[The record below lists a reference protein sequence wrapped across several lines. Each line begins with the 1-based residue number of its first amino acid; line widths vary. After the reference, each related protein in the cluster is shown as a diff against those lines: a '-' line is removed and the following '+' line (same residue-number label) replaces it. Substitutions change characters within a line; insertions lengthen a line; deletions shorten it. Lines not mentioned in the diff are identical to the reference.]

1 MNGQLDGVGVLV
13 RHYLRRDRMAI
24 VWWALGIALLYWSQA
39 PSADRLYATQAEF
52 DTAAASEAA
61 NSALIA
67 MTGPAR
73 ALNTVGGQVAW
84 QATAFG
90 AILAGLMAMFLVG
103 RHTRAEEESG
113 RDELVR
119 AGVVGRYAPM
129 TAALAVVAVAGV
141 VVGAAV
147 SASLLSYGLAAAGSL
162 ALGLGVALS
171 AVFFGAVA
179 LVAAQLTSTTRSM
192 YGMVGALIGVS
203 YVLRAIG
210 DIGSGVL
217 SWLSPIGWYQAM
229 HAFSGERWWPAL
241 ILLLGAVVATVGAY
255 AVFGRRDI
263 GSGVFAARPG
273 PAHAGA
279 ALGSPLGLAW
289 RLQRGSVLG
298 WAAGLLLMGL
308 AYGSIGNGVGDLI
321 GNSRST
327 REIFSQGSSSIVTG
341 FYATALLMMALMAA
355 GFAVSSAL
363 RPRGEEDAGRVE
375 GLLATGLP
383 RGRWWRGHAAITV
396 AGTIAVVLLGGLGL
410 GLGFALTTGEW
421 SAVGRYLVASISYVA
436 PVLVLAAVAGLV
448 YGAAPRWASL
458 AWLGLGFC
466 VVVMFFG
473 PLMGFPGWLQGISPF
488 HHVAL
493 VPAQDFRWGGFLGVL
508 LVALLGGVAALGLFR
523 RRDVH

>member
-1 MNGQLDGVGVLV
+1 MNGQLDGVGVLL

-24 VWWALGIALLYWSQA
+24 VWWTLGIALSYWSQA
-39 PSADRLYATQAEF
+39 ISVDRLYATQADF

-84 QATAFG
+84 QASAFG

-129 TAALAVVAVAGV
+129 TAALAVAVIAGS
-141 VVGAAV
+141 VVGAGVAL
-147 SASLLSYGLAAAGSL
+147 SLLSYGLAAAGSL
-162 ALGLGVALS
+162 ALGIGVALC
-171 AVFFGAVA
+171 ALFFGAVA

-192 YGMVGALIGVS
+192 YGMVGAVIAVA

-210 DIGSGVL
+210 DIGNGVL

-229 HAFSGERWWPAL
+229 RAFSGERWWPAL
-241 ILLLGAVVATVGAY
+241 LLVLGAVIATSVAY

-263 GSGVFAARPG
+263 GAGVFAARPG
-273 PAHAGA
+273 PARAPAG
-279 ALGSPLGLAW
+279 LGSALGLAW
-289 RLQRGSVLG
+289 RLQRGAVFG

-308 AYGSIGNGVGDLI
+308 AYGSIGNQVGDVI
-321 GNSRST
+321 GNSKST
-327 REIFSQGSSSIVTG
+327 REVFSQGSSSIVEG

-363 RPRGEEDAGRVE
+363 RPRGEEDGGRVE
-375 GLLATGLP
+375 NLLATGLP
-383 RGRWWRGHAAITV
+383 RGRWWRGHATV
-396 AGTIAVVLLGGLGL
+396 TVLGTIGVVVLGGLGL

-421 SAVGRYLVASISYVA
+421 SAVGRYLVASLSYVA

-473 PLMGFPGWLQGISPF
+473 PLMRFPGWLQGLSPF
-488 HHVAL
+488 HYLAL
-493 VPAQDFRWGGFLGVL
+493 VPAQDFEWGGFLGVL
-508 LVALLGGVAALGLFR
+508 VVAVLGGWGALELFG